1 MEGRPHGEFFNNMLK
16 KGKDAV
22 KVLGFLGVVGGAG
35 EVSAQPKQFHD
46 VKARAEASFDELDGE
61 DVGGDVVE
69 ESGTGQKTKPEVGKK
84 EPVQTGIDARSGA
97 LEKEME
103 DAITGFDAFFSSGVN
118 YKQAMEAL
126 TAVVK
131 DGETV
136 EFNGMKFWKKGDKF
150 YMMGTEI
157 TEKTRPILLSDFQRA
172 QEEVMKKLGQ

>member
-1 MEGRPHGEFFNNMLK
+1 MEGRPSGEFLNRMLE
-16 KGKDAV
+16 KGKGAV

-35 EVSAQPKQFHD
+35 EVSAQQRPFND

-61 DVGGDVVE
+61 DGGDTGVGDTNQHDKVKPKVVG
-69 ESGTGQKTKPEVGKK
+69 S
-84 EPVQTGIDARSGA
+84 EPTQRRIDARSGA

-103 DAITGFDAFFSSGVN
+103 DAVTGFDAFFSSTVN

-131 DGETV
+131 DGETS
-136 EFNGMKFWKKGDKF
+136 EYNGAKFWKKGDKF

-157 TEKTRPILLSDFQRA
+157 TEKTRPILLRDLQSA
-172 QEEVMKKLGQ
+172 QKKIMEQFEQ